1 MRIDELKK
9 VKDRRPFEPYLI
21 HMADGRRLAVTHPDA
36 VSWGGERGRIVSY
49 VSPRDEWEVI
59 DIALVT
65 SLSSMPAPKP
75 GKKSKAKGA

>member
-21 HMADGRRLAVTHPDA
+21 HMADGRRLPVTHPDA